1 MASLP
6 WSKSAGAKAPAGDAV
21 DPPVV
26 TGELAARN
34 TADDAAGWLECMT
47 APSRTGRGARTR
59 LGWGRKGPGAGGAPA
74 PGLGWG
80 RKGPWRA
87 VTPARG
93 PFDAVSLRQP
103 SDSCQPSDSE
113 EGM

>member
-34 TADDAAGWLECMT
+34 TADDAAGWLE
-47 APSRTGRGARTR
+47 
-59 LGWGRKGPGAGGAPA
+59 
-74 PGLGWG
+74 
-80 RKGPWRA
+80 
-87 VTPARG
+87 
-93 PFDAVSLRQP
+93 
-103 SDSCQPSDSE
+103 
-113 EGM
+113 

>member
-59 LGWGRKGPGAGGAPA
+59 LGWGRKGPWP
-74 PGLGWG
+74 
-80 RKGPWRA
+80 A